1 MLDILF
7 CSEIRYTA
15 DQNHLINK
23 TTPTIMK
30 KTKLVIIISI
40 SAIVSFASIYA
51 YTNYFGTKSVLQTN
65 HNEQNCRQGN
75 IFDGI
80 DRQARFFVLSTCEKA
95 VGVVHD
101 MKETMENDG
110 DYQFNLELDS
120 QYKQLLN
127 DENNKQVQGMMVI
140 EITSYDQQSNAVQIP
155 NNGDKIEV
163 YGALVTDNPHGWNE
177 IHPAW
182 KVIILNESNSQ

>member
-1 MLDILF
+1 MV
-7 CSEIRYTA
+7 
-15 DQNHLINK
+15 
-23 TTPTIMK
+23 P
-30 KTKLVIIISI
+30 
-40 SAIVSFASIYA
+40 FASIYA
-51 YTNYFGTKSVLQTN
+51 YTNYFGTQSVLQTN

-75 IFDGI
+75 IFDGA
-80 DRQARFFVLSTCEKA
+80 DRQARFSVLSTCEKA
-95 VGVVHD
+95 VGIVHD
-101 MKETMENDG
+101 MKKIRENDG

-177 IHPAW
+177 IHPVW
-182 KVIILNESNSQ
+182 KVTILNESNSQ